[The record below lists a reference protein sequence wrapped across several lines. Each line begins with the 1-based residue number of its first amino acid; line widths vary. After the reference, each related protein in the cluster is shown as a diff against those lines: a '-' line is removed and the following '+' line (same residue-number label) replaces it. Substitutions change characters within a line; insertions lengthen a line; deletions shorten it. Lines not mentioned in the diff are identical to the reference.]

1 MKDRLDWLGAD
12 GLVQGETVPGCRA
25 LSVGADYRN
34 LVPCVGQRIG
44 QRPNA
49 HGKDA
54 VVVAKKKIHGQR
66 LVVESEIL
74 F

>member
-1 MKDRLDWLGAD
+1 
-12 GLVQGETVPGCRA
+12 
-25 LSVGADYRN
+25 
-34 LVPCVGQRIG
+34 VPCVGQRIG

-49 HGKDA
+49 QGKDA